1 MALVIRLRQQG
12 KNSRRSFRLVVAN
25 TRSPRDGKYIENLG
39 FYDPHIE
46 GSLNIDGER
55 IKYWLDQ
62 GALISDRAMILVT
75 KQAPDV
81 IKEYVA
87 KQQTKK
93 LKLLKI
99 KKASKK
105 KTSKKE
111 EPKKEAVKK
120 EAPKKSVSKKK

>member
-25 TRSPRDGKYIENLG
+25 TGSPRDGKYVEKLG
-39 FYDPHIE
+39 FYDPHVE
-46 GSLNIDGER
+46 GSLTIDSER

-62 GALISDRAMILVT
+62 GALISERAMILVL

-81 IKEYVA
+81 IKQYVE

-93 LKLLKI
+93 LKLLKK

-105 KTSKKE
+105 SDAKKSVAKT
-111 EPKKEAVKK
+111 
-120 EAPKKSVSKKK
+120 SVSKKTAAKKK